1 MLLNRTNEG
10 EVTDLEVSVSIQIKR
25 MMIEQKAKKDLKQ
38 KYVVAQVVVPLFS
51 RIYNYIHT
59 YGMELAYVFVYPQPP
74 KVFEPQSLTRT
85 GIYGHVCNF

>member
-38 KYVVAQVVVPLFS
+38 KYVVAQVVVPLFFP
-51 RIYNYIHT
+51 YIQLHT
-59 YGMELAYVFVYPQPP
+59 YIWNGSCVRFCVPP
-74 KVFEPQSLTRT
+74 TP
-85 GIYGHVCNF
+85 